1 MELDVLTVPFG
12 VAQGAGPLK
21 VRTVLEN
28 EFGRTGSNVLIT
40 VP

>member
-1 MELDVLTVPFG
+1 VDVLTVPFG

-21 VRTVLEN
+21 ARYVLEN
-28 EFGRTGSNVLIT
+28 EFGRTVSNFVVT